1 MHIAKP
7 GVSKEKR
14 GESALFYV
22 LKHIYHEQFVSLQ
35 R

>member
-1 MHIAKP
+1 MHIAKT
-7 GVSKEKR
+7 GISKEKR